1 MECDTGVVRRER
13 AVELAEW
20 VLHGLDRGQ
29 DEWPLSLVRELY
41 VFGSFS
47 RGATEPHDLD
57 VDVEH
62 EVDRR
67 WSVHFADC
75 LAYGRDHFS
84 LMKRPL
90 TGGKRGCQFTFNFR
104 DRADFSM
111 TLLWRRGDS
120 LATALRRLHSLQPDR
135 SAGRASRDAMLP
147 QFEGPDQWIP
157 RPIRHA
163 LSETVTSGA
172 ITIERLVLADGDVR
186 SSRAR
191 EHLAGRWVAS
201 SPLHRAA
208 RAVVADWERRGI
220 DPRCGHLHGADIHDK
235 DTPYFAGFG
244 WRYFAS
250 IPACLTRYGGV
261 EWLEVIHPAKT
272 KPLNV
277 LRITPGDRRLLEHDS
292 WS

>member
-1 MECDTGVVRRER
+1 M
-13 AVELAEW
+13 ELAEW
-20 VLHGLDRGQ
+20 VLHGLDQGQ

-47 RGATEPHDLD
+47 RGAIEPHDLD
-57 VDVEH
+57 LDVEH

-75 LAYGRDHFS
+75 LAYGRDHFN

-111 TLLWRRGDS
+111 TLLWRKGDS
-120 LATALRRLHSLQPDR
+120 LATALRRLHSIQPDP
-135 SAGRASRDAMLP
+135 SAGRATRHAMLP
-147 QFEGPDQWIP
+147 QFEGLDHQIP

-163 LSETVTSGA
+163 LSEMVTSGA
-172 ITIERLVLADGDVR
+172 ITIERLVLEDSDVR
-186 SSRAR
+186 SSLAR
-191 EHLAGRWVAS
+191 EHLAGRWMAS
-201 SPLHRAA
+201 SPLYRAA
-208 RAVVADWERRGI
+208 RAVVADWEQRGI
-220 DPRCGHLHGADIHDK
+220 DPTCGHLHGADIHDK
-235 DTPYFAGFG
+235 DTPYFAGFS
-244 WRYFAS
+244 WRYFTS

-261 EWLEVIHPAKT
+261 EWLEVIHPTKT
-272 KPLNV
+272 RPLHA
-277 LRITPGDRRLLEHDS
+277 LRIMPGDRQLFEHDS